1 MIYVD
6 VSQIQAD
13 LIGYLDQVAG
23 GEIIV
28 VTRGNEPI
36 AELRPVAAARQTPR
50 PLGLGKGMG
59 EIRPSFFD
67 PLPAEILDA
76 FAGETQ

>member
-13 LIGYLDQVAG
+13 LIGYLDQVAR

-36 AELRPVAAARQTPR
+36 AELRPVAAARQTPL

-59 EIRPSFFD
+59 EICPSFFD

-76 FAGETQ
+76 FAGKTP

>member
-1 MIYVD
+1 MIHVD
-6 VSQIQAD
+6 VSQIQVH
-13 LIGYLDQVAG
+13 LLSYLDRVAW
-23 GEIIV
+23 GETIV

-36 AELRPVAAARQTPR
+36 AELRPVGAARQTPR

-67 PLPAEILDA
+67 PIPDEVLDA
-76 FAGETQ
+76 FAGKTP